1 MKERSEIMAQTN
13 LSIRM
18 DEALKREFDLLCEN
32 IGMSMTTAICIFA
45 KKAVS
50 EQKIP
55 FEVTANDKFYA
66 ESNIRYLNKIID
78 GIEDGTRP
86 LAEHDLIE
94 VDEEE

>member
-1 MKERSEIMAQTN
+1 MAQTN

-18 DEALKREFDLLCEN
+18 DEELKKDFDLLCDN

-50 EQKIP
+50 EQRIP
-55 FEVTANDKFYA
+55 FDVTYNDPFYS
-66 ESNIRYLNKIID
+66 EKNIQHLLKVID

-94 VDEEE
+94 VEE